1 MLLIHGSFATSRW
14 WEDFMLLLPEEIY
27 AVAPDLRGC
36 GLSEQ
41 TESGY
46 GIAEQAEDLYAFV
59 SKLNL
64 RGIDLVGHAS
74 GGAIVIEFAL
84 TYPHLVSSLTL
95 VDSVPIE
102 GIFTPLEAL
111 VLLDQM
117 KTDRLLLAKSLA
129 LLMPTYVDPSLV
141 EAFYSEQSA
150 DLSSHDYAN
159 LDRFQEFARDAEAMA
174 PAAFTAIAQ
183 ALGQWNRFVD
193 AETLSMPCLIVWGEL
208 DQIIDRADTTRMLI
222 AIPGANNLEV
232 LRGVGH
238 SPMLEA
244 PLTLVE
250 RILDFVTE
258 DFGHFENI
266 RETVSDNDKDCQ

>member
-1 MLLIHGSFATSRW
+1 MLLVHGSFATSRW
-14 WEDFMLLLPEEIY
+14 WEDFMQLLPDEIS

-36 GLSEQ
+36 GKTEQ
-41 TESGY
+41 TETDY

-59 SKLNL
+59 SNLNL
-64 RGIDLVGHAS
+64 HGIDLVGHAS
-74 GGAIVIEFAL
+74 GGAIAIEFAL
-84 TYPHLVSSLTL
+84 AYPHLVSSITL

-102 GIFTPLEAL
+102 GIFTPLETL
-111 VLLDQM
+111 RVLDQM
-117 KTDRLLLAKSLA
+117 KTDRLLLAQSLA
-129 LLMPTYVDPSLV
+129 LLMPTYVDPQVV
-141 EAFYSEQSA
+141 ETLYTEGIDDSPDF
-150 DLSSHDYAN
+150 DYTN
-159 LDRFQEFARDAEAMA
+159 YRRFQELVHDAEGMA

-193 AETLSMPCLIVWGEL
+193 AETLAMPCLIIWGEL
-208 DQIIDRADTTRMLI
+208 DEFIDRADTTRMLI

-244 PLTLVE
+244 PLTLAE

-258 DFGHFENI
+258 DFGHFEDI
-266 RETVSDNDKDCQ
+266 RGAALENDDDH